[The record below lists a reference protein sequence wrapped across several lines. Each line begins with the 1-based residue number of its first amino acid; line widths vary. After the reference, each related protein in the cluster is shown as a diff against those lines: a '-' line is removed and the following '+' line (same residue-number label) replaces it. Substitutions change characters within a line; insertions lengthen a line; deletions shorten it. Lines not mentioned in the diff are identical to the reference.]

1 MHYTA
6 EIAKKEY
13 PGCLAVFI
21 GPCLAKRRE
30 GMDDDFIDYVISVEE
45 IGALFVAKGI
55 DAAKA
60 EAVPGKK
67 LPTATGRNFAKS
79 GGVAAAVQAR
89 LKDPS
94 ILKETVIDG
103 LDKAGM
109 EKLAEFGK
117 IHSGVIPQAPDTP
130 NLIEVMAC
138 QGGCIAG
145 PSVVT
150 NPKVALMQLGKYA
163 EKGAALAGGA

>member
-13 PGCLAVFI
+13 PGCITVFI

-30 GMDDDFIDYVISVEE
+30 GMDDEYVDYVISIEE
-45 IGALFVAKGI
+45 LGALFVAKEI
-55 DAAKA
+55 DVAKA
-60 EAVPGKK
+60 APAMGEK
-67 LPTATGRNFAKS
+67 LSTATGRNFARS
-79 GGVAAAVQAR
+79 GGVAQAVKAR

-94 ILKETVIDG
+94 ILKEAVIDG

-109 EKLAEFGK
+109 KRLAEFGK
-117 IHSGVIPQAPDTP
+117 IHAGAIPAGPDTP

-150 NPKVALMQLGKYA
+150 NPKVALTQLAKYVERGGKTC
-163 EKGAALAGGA
+163 